1 MESLKKIFKFQQSR
15 LKRAY
20 EVNYY
25 SCWTYTNNQ
34 AKFIETRLILL
45 VLIWLSLVK
54 MGVIV
59 ERKSVSVET
68 VILDFS
74 AVYLSFEVL
83 KFSTYKLDW
92 ILSFSSFLKYLAVT
106 PQTVFSRFHPLT
118 WNHGELE
125 SLFSQGHRGQS
136 GTTWC
141 RLHRNHN
148 SCLWTSVVPAAET
161 SPTTLT
167 LQTGRTYGTATA
179 CLQHSETEIIYSLL
193 QSLTFV
199 LFPQMPL
206 IKYLI
211 VCTMGLT
218 LGAHWHLCLLK

>member
-1 MESLKKIFKFQQSR
+1 MESLKKNFKFQQSR

-54 MGVIV
+54 MAVIV

-106 PQTVFSRFHPLT
+106 PQTDIFTFPPSD
-118 WNHGELE
+118 LE
-125 SLFSQGHRGQS
+125 PR
-136 GTTWC
+136 
-141 RLHRNHN
+141 R
-148 SCLWTSVVPAAET
+148 
-161 SPTTLT
+161 
-167 LQTGRTYGTATA
+167 TGIA
-179 CLQHSETEIIYSLL
+179 
-193 QSLTFV
+193 
-199 LFPQMPL
+199 LFPRPQRP
-206 IKYLI
+206 K
-211 VCTMGLT
+211 
-218 LGAHWHLCLLK
+218 WDHLV